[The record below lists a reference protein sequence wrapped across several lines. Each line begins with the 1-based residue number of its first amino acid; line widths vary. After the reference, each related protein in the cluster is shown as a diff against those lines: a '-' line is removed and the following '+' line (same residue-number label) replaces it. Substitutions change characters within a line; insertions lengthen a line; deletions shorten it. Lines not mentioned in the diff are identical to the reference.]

1 MLEIIEDERG
11 FLSLFD
17 SLLAVF
23 LLFIVF
29 IAFNMV
35 MEIEVPS
42 LSEENSDFK
51 TSQDLME
58 ILSSK
63 ATDRD
68 YSTLEI
74 ISYTLDYNNNSLAS
88 QREVTG
94 ILDEFF
100 SIYLSSGSYSFAE
113 TSQLGGKV
121 LSSRGNVM
129 DGDEVTV
136 AVRHYGNYSYKL
148 YVS

>member
-1 MLEIIEDERG
+1 MLEIVKDERG

-17 SLLAVF
+17 SLLALFLVF
-23 LLFIVF
+23 VVF

-42 LSEENSDFK
+42 LSEENNNFK

-100 SIYLSSGSYSFAE
+100 SIYMPRGNYSFAE

-136 AVRHYGNYSYKL
+136 AIRHHGNYSYKL

>member
-1 MLEIIEDERG
+1 MLEIVKDERG

-17 SLLAVF
+17 SLLALFLVF
-23 LLFIVF
+23 VVF

-42 LSEENSDFK
+42 LSEENKDFK

-74 ISYTLDYNNNSLAS
+74 ISYTLDYNNNSLAISGNGSIFDSLIKGNSSEKSSSADYFFMRDS
-88 QREVTG
+88 QD
-94 ILDEFF
+94 IL
-100 SIYLSSGSYSFAE
+100 
-113 TSQLGGKV
+113 QLV
-121 LSSRGNVM
+121 I
-129 DGDEVTV
+129 
-136 AVRHYGNYSYKL
+136 
-148 YVS
+148 

>member
-1 MLEIIEDERG
+1 MD
-11 FLSLFD
+11 
-17 SLLAVF
+17 
-23 LLFIVF
+23 
-29 IAFNMV
+29 
-35 MEIEVPS
+35 
-42 LSEENSDFK
+42 
-51 TSQDLME
+51 

-68 YSTLEI
+68 HSTLET
-74 ISYTLDYNNNSLAS
+74 ISYILDYNNNSLSS
-88 QREVTG
+88 QRKVTG

-129 DGDEVTV
+129 GGDEVTV
-136 AVRHYGNYSYKL
+136 AIRHHGNYSYKL

>member
-1 MLEIIEDERG
+1 MLEIIKDERG

-23 LLFIVF
+23 LLFMVF

-42 LSEENSDFK
+42 LSEENKDFK

-136 AVRHYGNYSYKL
+136 AIRHYGNYSYKL

>member
-1 MLEIIEDERG
+1 MLEIVKDERG

-17 SLLAVF
+17 SLLALFLVF
-23 LLFIVF
+23 VVF

-42 LSEENSDFK
+42 LSEENKDFK

-121 LSSRGNVM
+121 LSSRGN
-129 DGDEVTV
+129 
-136 AVRHYGNYSYKL
+136 

>member
-1 MLEIIEDERG
+1 MLEIVKDERG

-17 SLLAVF
+17 SLLALFLVF
-23 LLFIVF
+23 VVF

-42 LSEENSDFK
+42 LSEENNDFK

-113 TSQLGGKV
+113 TNQLGGKV

-136 AVRHYGNYSYKL
+136 AIRHYGNYSYKL

>member
-1 MLEIIEDERG
+1 MLEIIKDERG

-17 SLLAVF
+17 SLLALFLVF
-23 LLFIVF
+23 VVF

-42 LSEENSDFK
+42 LSEENKDFK

-100 SIYLSSGSYSFAE
+100 SIYMPRGNYSFAE

-136 AVRHYGNYSYKL
+136 AIRHYGNYSYKL

>member
-1 MLEIIEDERG
+1 MLEIIKDERG

-17 SLLAVF
+17 SLLALFLVF
-23 LLFIVF
+23 VVF

-42 LSEENSDFK
+42 LSEENNDFK

-136 AVRHYGNYSYKL
+136 AIRHYGNYSYKL

>member
-1 MLEIIEDERG
+1 MLEIIKDERG

-51 TSQDLME
+51 TSQDLMD

-68 YSTLEI
+68 HSTLET
-74 ISYTLDYNNNSLAS
+74 ISYILDYNNNSLSS

-100 SIYLSSGSYSFAE
+100 SIYMLRGNYSFAE

-121 LSSRGNVM
+121 LSSRGNGM
-129 DGDEVTV
+129 GGDEVTV
-136 AVRHYGNYSYKL
+136 AIRHYGNYSYKL

>member
-1 MLEIIEDERG
+1 MLEIIKDERG

-51 TSQDLME
+51 TSQDLMD

-68 YSTLEI
+68 HSTLET
-74 ISYTLDYNNNSLAS
+74 ISYILDYNNNSLSS
-88 QREVTG
+88 QREVTK

-100 SIYLSSGSYSFAE
+100 SIYMPRGNYFAE

-136 AVRHYGNYSYKL
+136 AIRHHGNYSYKL

>member
-1 MLEIIEDERG
+1 MLEIIKDERG
-11 FLSLFD
+11 FFFLFD

-23 LLFIVF
+23 LLFMVF

-68 YSTLEI
+68 HSTLEI
-74 ISYTLDYNNNSLAS
+74 ISYTLDYNNNSLSS
-88 QREVTG
+88 QREVTR

-100 SIYLSSGSYSFAE
+100 SIYFTRGNYSFAE

-136 AVRHYGNYSYKL
+136 AIRHHGNYSYKL